1 MADTWVTVSSTGNAS
16 TFHLADLAA
25 HDAVE
30 FDGSLS
36 RNDFDVTGDD
46 NHFDPAVWGSV
57 ARSLGLYD
65 NGGEGLVTVE
75 VAAKARAARVRD
87 AMAVNKGFNASENQ
101 MNGSPGTTALYLTT
115 LWDAEKDGAPKKWV
129 RAFFGE
135 FLFICPCLC
144 EGW

>member
-1 MADTWVTVSSTGNAS
+1 M
-16 TFHLADLAA
+16 
-25 HDAVE
+25 
-30 FDGSLS
+30 
-36 RNDFDVTGDD
+36 
-46 NHFDPAVWGSV
+46 WGSV

-87 AMAVNKGFNASENQ
+87 AMAVNKGFNASANQ
-101 MNGSPGTTALYLTT
+101 IQGSPGTTALYLTT

-135 FLFICPCLC
+135 FGFHSSVPVPRLVRWEFGADGLFACRGGSDCVS
-144 EGW
+144 GGV